1 MKRINVNMTKS
12 AIIFLTNFSFIKWSM
27 EYIVFIPFYL
37 TDIAN
42 YEYKNLEKLSL
53 FMFDFH
59 VFPVIFA
66 MV

>member
-1 MKRINVNMTKS
+1 
-12 AIIFLTNFSFIKWSM
+12 M

-42 YEYKNLEKLSL
+42 YDYKYLEKLSL

-59 VFPVIFA
+59 VYPVIFA